1 MTKVLLPDGK
11 GCQEVAPQSGIYNL
25 VKYRHSRNHRLCRV
39 YVTWNMYFPN
49 EAEDNFYLLGIPI
62 PRFLVSIYI
71 YLLDASKY
79 GN

>member
-1 MTKVLLPDGK
+1 
-11 GCQEVAPQSGIYNL
+11 
-25 VKYRHSRNHRLCRV
+25 
-39 YVTWNMYFPN
+39 MYFPN

-62 PRFLVSIYI
+62 TRFLVSIYI